1 MLEGRRKGDAPKALD
16 GEAEDGGLSM
26 GEVKEVEERVVSTWL
41 KFGARLLWEE
51 MKKDE
56 FRENYRDT
64 LEWKTE
70 LWPRTDGLTR
80 ERWQLWVGRLRE
92 MGQDGAVD
100 DGVKKLA
107 DEAAEVAGL
116 LLRGRRS
123 LRYKKSVRA

>member
-1 MLEGRRKGDAPKALD
+1 
-16 GEAEDGGLSM
+16 M

>member
-64 LEWKTE
+64 LEWETE

-80 ERWQLWVGRLRE
+80 ERW
-92 MGQDGAVD
+92 
-100 DGVKKLA
+100 
-107 DEAAEVAGL
+107 
-116 LLRGRRS
+116 
-123 LRYKKSVRA
+123 